1 MQTFLSPKLKSKVFK
16 RYKFNKL
23 AGNASSMKEK
33 GDNDGNV
40 HFHYKL
46 RISDFSGSFF

>member
-1 MQTFLSPKLKSKVFK
+1 MPL
-16 RYKFNKL
+16 
-23 AGNASSMKEK
+23 MKEK

-46 RISDFSGSFF
+46 RISDFSGSFFSDII